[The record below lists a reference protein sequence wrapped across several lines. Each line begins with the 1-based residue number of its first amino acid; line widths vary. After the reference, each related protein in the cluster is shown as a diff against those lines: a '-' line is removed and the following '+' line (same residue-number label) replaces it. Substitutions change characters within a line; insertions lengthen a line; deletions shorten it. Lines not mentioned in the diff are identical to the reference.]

1 MVLYLYG
8 YCNQLELIQI
18 KLVFDINYNIIDTG
32 NLFKEIS
39 KSMAKKKT
47 SQKKTS
53 YGASRGHLS
62 DFDIN
67 AKRAKKNT
75 KKSTSKKV
83 TKKKFPSKNISKNRE
98 KGFASGKRPYD
109 YAFYEKEEATIDYM
123 QRLFD
128 EREFDVSGKEL
139 DQFWKYYLLLRKM
152 NAELDLTRIMGIEA
166 TVLKH
171 FIDCAIVADIHE
183 LRGSLLDIGSGPG
196 FPGAPIAIRR
206 PDMPVILAES
216 RGKRVRF
223 LEMLKKELG
232 LNNVTIYP
240 KSVREDSPLQA
251 TTIVTRAVEI
261 IPATLKRVQPFIA
274 DGGEV
279 VFMKGPSCGQEITD
293 AQQGFKGIYKM
304 TADYKYD
311 LPNTS
316 QNRRLVVF
324 TKRESK
330 DQDK

>member
-1 MVLYLYG
+1 
-8 YCNQLELIQI
+8 
-18 KLVFDINYNIIDTG
+18 
-32 NLFKEIS
+32 
-39 KSMAKKKT
+39 MAKKK
-47 SQKKTS
+47 SSSKKKTS

-62 DFDIN
+62 DFDLN
-67 AKRAKKNT
+67 VKRAKK
-75 KKSTSKKV
+75 KSSKKV
-83 TKKKFPSKNISKNRE
+83 SVKKPGTKKKFNPKKDITKNRE
-98 KGFASGKRPYD
+98 SGFAGGKRPYD
-109 YAFYEKEEATIDYM
+109 YAFYEKEEATIAYM

-128 EREFDVSGKEL
+128 DRGYVVSSRELG
-139 DQFWKYYLLLRKM
+139 QFWQYYLLLREM

-183 LRGSLLDIGSGPG
+183 LRGPMLDIGSGPG

-206 PDMPVILAES
+206 PDLPVILAES

-223 LEMLKKELG
+223 LEMVKKELG
-232 LNNVTIYP
+232 LDNVTIYP
-240 KSVREDSPLQA
+240 KSVREDSNIEA
-251 TTIVTRAVEI
+251 NSIVTRAVEI
-261 IPATLKRVQPFIA
+261 IPATLKRVEPFIA
-274 DGGEV
+274 EGGDV
-279 VFMKGPSCGQEITD
+279 IFMKGPACGQEITD

-311 LPNTS
+311 LPNTN

-330 DQDK
+330 EQEK